1 MTFKI
6 ESFDKL
12 TDLYLVVSDT
22 GEQKYVTGIQI
33 VQVMINGYKFINAKL
48 TGKGFAIIT
57 NKGTRY
63 VQVNGLPKQMQITMH
78 NIVAAENKAAEIK
91 KEQKEQKEQKVIK
104 PIPKVKAK
112 AVTPKSDSTKSEK
125 PKAFTFR
132 GERFLSERQLCKKFN
147 RDIDTFKTM
156 IAKGYN
162 IEESLGLCK
171 PRSDK
176 ELEQALEERKR
187 TFKTLD
193 SMAVARGDF

>member
-48 TGKGFAIIT
+48 TSKGFAILT

-63 VQVNGLPKQMQITMH
+63 VQINGLPKQMQITMH
-78 NIVAAENKAAEIK
+78 NIVAAENKAVEVK
-91 KEQKEQKEQKVIK
+91 KEQKEQKVSKPTLKVR
-104 PIPKVKAK
+104 AK

-132 GERFLSERQLCKKFN
+132 GERYLSERQLCKKFN

>member
-48 TGKGFAIIT
+48 TGKGFAILT

-78 NIVAAENKAAEIK
+78 NIVAAENKAVEVK
-91 KEQKEQKEQKVIK
+91 KEQKEQKVNKPTLKVR
-104 PIPKVKAK
+104 AK

-132 GERFLSERQLCKKFN
+132 GERYLSERQLCKKFN
-147 RDIDTFKTM
+147 RDIDTFKAM

-171 PRSDK
+171 PRSDE
-176 ELEQALEERKR
+176 ELKQALEERKR
-187 TFKTLD
+187 TFRTLD

>member
-48 TGKGFAIIT
+48 TGKGFAILT

-63 VQVNGLPKQMQITMH
+63 VQVNGLTKQMQITMH
-78 NIVAAENKAAEIK
+78 NIVAAENKAAEVK
-91 KEQKEQKEQKVIK
+91 KEQKTQKANK
-104 PIPKVKAK
+104 PVHKVKAK
-112 AVTPKSDSTKSEK
+112 AATPKSDSTNSEK

-132 GERFLSERQLCKKFN
+132 GERYLSERQLCKKFN
-147 RDIDTFKTM
+147 RDVDTFKSM